1 MGCGVGGGGLLSA
14 FSVSE
19 HKPVLGLYRWFSH
32 GAEETEGPEGRAPN
46 TDPMLTLNMLK
57 VKVMVMVMMMMTM
70 LVRRSRKSRRRRRGI
85 MVMVPMLMTAM
96 MKMMMNMVT
105 VMLMMTIMQ
114 PSRASLPGCE
124 DACSQNLHAGN

>member
-1 MGCGVGGGGLLSA
+1 MGGVVGCGVGGGGLLSA

-46 TDPMLTLNMLK
+46 TDLMLTLNMLK
-57 VKVMVMVMMMMTM
+57 VKVMVMVM
-70 LVRRSRKSRRRRRGI
+70 
-85 MVMVPMLMTAM
+85 MLMTAM

-105 VMLMMTIMQ
+105 VMLLMTIMQ